1 MKDLT
6 LTDFVKIAKHET
18 QKATTVKMWRLT
30 NKKERLARFL
40 AVATAARKGYI
51 IASVTQMKRMYPNY
65 ISISGKDS
73 DRLRVWGWMANE
85 CRTPSGKILC
95 KIRPFIAY

>member
-1 MKDLT
+1 MKNLT
-6 LTDFVKIAKHET
+6 LTDFVTIAKYET

-51 IASVTQMKRMYPNY
+51 IASVSQMKRMYPKY
-65 ISISGKDS
+65 ISGKDS
-73 DRLRVWGWMANE
+73 DRLHVWGWMANE
-85 CRTPSGKILC
+85 YRTPGGKILC

>member
-1 MKDLT
+1 MKNLT
-6 LTDFVKIAKHET
+6 LTDFVTIAKYET
-18 QKATTVKMWRLT
+18 QKSATVKMWRLT

-51 IASVTQMKRMYPNY
+51 IASVSQMKRMYPKY
-65 ISISGKDS
+65 ISGKDS
-73 DRLRVWGWMANE
+73 DRLHVWGWMANE
-85 CRTPSGKILC
+85 YRTPSGKILC

>member
-1 MKDLT
+1 MT
-6 LTDFVKIAKHET
+6 IAKYET

-51 IASVTQMKRMYPNY
+51 IASVSQMKRMYPKY
-65 ISISGKDS
+65 ISGKDS

-85 CRTPSGKILC
+85 YRTPSGKILC

>member
-1 MKDLT
+1 MKNLT
-6 LTDFVKIAKHET
+6 LTDFVTIAKHET

-51 IASVTQMKRMYPNY
+51 IASVSQMKRMYPKY
-65 ISISGKDS
+65 ISGKDS
-73 DRLRVWGWMANE
+73 DRLHVWGWMASE
-85 CRTPSGKILC
+85 YRTPSGKILC

>member
-1 MKDLT
+1 MRKDLT
-6 LTDFVKIAKHET
+6 LTDFVNIAKYET
-18 QKATTVKMWRLT
+18 QKAATVKMWRLT

-40 AVATAARKGYI
+40 AVATAARRGYI
-51 IASVTQMKRMYPNY
+51 IASVSRMKRLYPNY
-65 ISISGKDS
+65 VSGTDS
-73 DRLRVWGWMANE
+73 DRLRVWGWKASE

>member
-1 MKDLT
+1 MT
-6 LTDFVKIAKHET
+6 LTDFVTIAKYET
-18 QKATTVKMWRLT
+18 QKAATVKTWRLT
-30 NKKERLARFL
+30 NKKERLARFC

-51 IASVTQMKRMYPNY
+51 IASVSQMKRMYPNY
-65 ISISGKDS
+65 IRGKISGKDS
-73 DRLRVWGWMANE
+73 DRLHVWGWRANE

>member
-1 MKDLT
+1 M
-6 LTDFVKIAKHET
+6 KIAKYET
-18 QKATTVKMWRLT
+18 QKAATVKMWRLT

-51 IASVTQMKRMYPNY
+51 IASVSQMKRMYPNY
-65 ISISGKDS
+65 ISGKDS

>member
-1 MKDLT
+1 MKNLT
-6 LTDFVKIAKHET
+6 LTDFVTIAKYET
-18 QKATTVKMWRLT
+18 QKAATVKMWRLT

-51 IASVTQMKRMYPNY
+51 IASVSQMKRMYPNY
-65 ISISGKDS
+65 ISGKDS
-73 DRLRVWGWMANE
+73 DRLHVWGWKANE